1 LLEYFF
7 YLPLLT
13 KWLNHIVKTMTTEE
27 KIFNAARIIFQKKG
41 FAGARM
47 QEIADEA
54 GINKAM
60 LHYCFKNKELLFQ
73 AVFMNAFSQLAPQI
87 NEIFNSKESFFEKIK
102 KFTHSY
108 ITFVMQNPY
117 LPQFVIQEMNNNP
130 EFVMSFL
137 KNENRP
143 DPTLLIAQ
151 IEKEIADGIIKPIN
165 PKQLLMDIF
174 SMTVFPFAA
183 QMMMKGM
190 IQISDAEFNQMMEER
205 KTSIAE
211 QIINSIKR

>member
-1 LLEYFF
+1 
-7 YLPLLT
+7 
-13 KWLNHIVKTMTTEE
+13 MTTEE
-27 KIFNAARIIFQKKG
+27 KIFNAARIVFQQKG

-60 LHYCFKNKELLFQ
+60 LHYCFKNKQLLFK
-73 AVFMNAFSQLAPQI
+73 AVFMNAFGQLAPQI
-87 NEIFNSKESFFEKIK
+87 NTIFNSDETVFDKIK

-108 ITFVMQNPY
+108 ISFVIDNPY

-137 KNENRP
+137 NHENRP
-143 DPTLLIAQ
+143 NPKLLISQ
-151 IEKEIADGIIKPIN
+151 IEKEIAAGIIKPIS
-165 PKQLLMDIF
+165 PKQLLLDIF

-183 QMMMKGM
+183 QIMVKG
-190 IQISDAEFNQMMEER
+190 ILQLSDSEFNQLMEER

>member
-1 LLEYFF
+1 
-7 YLPLLT
+7 
-13 KWLNHIVKTMTTEE
+13 MTTEE
-27 KIFNAARIIFQKKG
+27 KIFNAARIVFQKKG

-73 AVFMNAFSQLAPQI
+73 AVFMNAFSQLVPQI
-87 NEIFNSKESFFEKIK
+87 NEIFNSRDSVFEKIR

-108 ITFVMQNPY
+108 ISFVILNPY
-117 LPQFVIQEMNNNP
+117 LPPFVIQEMNNNP
-130 EFVMSFL
+130 EFVLSFL
-137 KNENRP
+137 ENENRP
-143 DPTLLIAQ
+143 NPSVLISQ
-151 IEKEIADGIIKPIN
+151 IEKEIASGIIKPIN
-165 PKQLLMDIF
+165 PKHLLMNLI

-183 QMMMKGM
+183 QMMIKGM
-190 IQISDAEFNQMMEER
+190 LQISDTEFNQMMEER

>member
-1 LLEYFF
+1 
-7 YLPLLT
+7 
-13 KWLNHIVKTMTTEE
+13 MTTEE
-27 KIFNAARIIFQKKG
+27 KIFNAARIVFQKKG

-60 LHYCFKNKELLFQ
+60 LHYCFKNKQLLFE
-73 AVFMNAFSQLAPQI
+73 AVFMNAFGQLAPQI
-87 NEIFNSKESFFEKIK
+87 NAIFNSDETVFDKIR

-108 ITFVMQNPY
+108 ISFVIDNPY

-137 KNENRP
+137 NHENRP
-143 DPTLLIAQ
+143 NPKLLISQ
-151 IEKEIADGIIKPIN
+151 IEKEIAAGIIKPIN
-165 PKQLLMDIF
+165 PKQLLLDIF

-183 QMMMKGM
+183 QMMVKGI
-190 IQISDAEFNQMMEER
+190 IQISNSEFNQLMEER

>member
-1 LLEYFF
+1 
-7 YLPLLT
+7 
-13 KWLNHIVKTMTTEE
+13 MTTEE
-27 KIFNAARIIFQKKG
+27 KIFNAARIVFQKKG

-60 LHYCFKNKELLFQ
+60 LHYCFKNKELLFK

-87 NEIFNSKESFFEKIK
+87 NEIFHSNDCVFDKIR
-102 KFTHSY
+102 KFTNSY
-108 ITFVMQNPY
+108 ISFVIQNPY

-130 EFVMSFL
+130 EFVKNFIN
-137 KNENRP
+137 NENRP
-143 DPTLLIAQ
+143 NPSVLISQ
-151 IEKEIADGIIKPIN
+151 IEREIADGIIKPIN
-165 PKQLLMDIF
+165 PKQLLMNII
-174 SMTVFPFAA
+174 SLTVFPFAA
-183 QMMMKGM
+183 QMMVKGM
-190 IQISDAEFNQMMEER
+190 LQLSDAEFNQMMEER

>member
-1 LLEYFF
+1 
-7 YLPLLT
+7 
-13 KWLNHIVKTMTTEE
+13 MTTEE
-27 KIFNAARIIFQKKG
+27 KIFNAARIVFQKKG

-60 LHYCFKNKELLFQ
+60 LHYCFKNKQLLFE
-73 AVFMNAFSQLAPQI
+73 AVFRNAFGQLAPQI
-87 NEIFNSKESFFEKIK
+87 NEIFNSNDTLFEKIR

-108 ITFVMQNPY
+108 ISFVILNPY

-130 EFVMSFL
+130 EFVLSFL
-137 KNENRP
+137 NNANRP
-143 DPTLLIAQ
+143 NPTLLISQ
-151 IEKEIADGIIKPIN
+151 IEKEIADGIIKTIN
-165 PKQLLMDIF
+165 PKQLLMNII

-183 QMMMKGM
+183 QMLVKGM
-190 IQISDAEFNQMMEER
+190 LQISDSEFNQMMEER

>member
-1 LLEYFF
+1 
-7 YLPLLT
+7 
-13 KWLNHIVKTMTTEE
+13 MTTEE

-60 LHYCFKNKELLFQ
+60 LHYCFKNKELLFK
-73 AVFMNAFSQLAPQI
+73 AVFMNAFGQLAPQI
-87 NEIFNSKESFFEKIK
+87 NEIFNSEESVFDKIK

-108 ITFVMQNPY
+108 ISFVIHNPY

-130 EFVMSFL
+130 AFVMSFL
-137 KNENRP
+137 NNENRP
-143 DPTLLIAQ
+143 NPTLLVAQ
-151 IEKEIADGIIKPIN
+151 IEKEIAAGIIKPIN

-174 SMTVFPFAA
+174 
-183 QMMMKGM
+183 
-190 IQISDAEFNQMMEER
+190 R
-205 KTSIAE
+205 
-211 QIINSIKR
+211 

>member
-1 LLEYFF
+1 
-7 YLPLLT
+7 
-13 KWLNHIVKTMTTEE
+13 MTTEE
-27 KIFNAARIIFQKKG
+27 KIFNAARIVFQKKG

-60 LHYCFKNKELLFQ
+60 LHYCFKNKQLLFE
-73 AVFMNAFSQLAPQI
+73 AVFMNAFGQLAPQI
-87 NEIFNSKESFFEKIK
+87 NAIFNSDETVFNKIR

-108 ITFVMQNPY
+108 ISFVIDNPY

-137 KNENRP
+137 NHENRP
-143 DPTLLIAQ
+143 NPKLLISQ
-151 IEKEIADGIIKPIN
+151 IEKEIAAGIIKAIN
-165 PKQLLMDIF
+165 PKQLLLDIF

-183 QMMMKGM
+183 QMMVKGI
-190 IQISDAEFNQMMEER
+190 IQISDSEFNQLMEER